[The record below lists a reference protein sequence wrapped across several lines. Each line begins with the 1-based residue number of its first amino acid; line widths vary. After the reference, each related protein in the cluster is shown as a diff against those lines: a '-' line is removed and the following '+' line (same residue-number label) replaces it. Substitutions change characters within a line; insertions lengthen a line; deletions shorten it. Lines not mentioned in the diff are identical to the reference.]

1 LIDRLR
7 RVFPLALSLYWER
20 FVSVRSVRND
30 KPGRLIAAAPRQNHR
45 RTVAAFVT
53 GVVIL
58 GTCLPLLLAK
68 SAGARG
74 PISNNVYSLLLG
86 DVPSA
91 GSDASSSHQ
100 NKHASAG
107 LTSGRSVC
115 VRLCDGAFFPIAP
128 VASHSDIADQEESC
142 SALCPDAPTALYVE
156 PSGSDKIEDAVS
168 PSGAP
173 YTALPVALRY
183 RTTADNTCA
192 CHRTL
197 AKAYPLLRDRTLRKG
212 DSVMTANGFMV
223 FQGSRHLPYASE
235 DFIALAA
242 ASIPKDQRA
251 TLTAM
256 ERASTVDTRG
266 LTNGPAIT
274 LQTNLRTA
282 PLRSLSLGAVHPL
295 GSTAA
300 SARGDRPPS

>member
-1 LIDRLR
+1 M
-7 RVFPLALSLYWER
+7 
-20 FVSVRSVRND
+20 SVRSVRND
-30 KPGRLIAAAPRQNHR
+30 KPCPIIAASPRQNHR
-45 RTVAAFVT
+45 RTMAAFIT
-53 GVVIL
+53 GVAIL
-58 GTCLPLLLAK
+58 GACLPLLLAK

-74 PISNNVYSLLLG
+74 PISNNVYSLFVG
-86 DVPSA
+86 DGGSSSTFGDSA
-91 GSDASSSHQ
+91 ASDASSSRQ

-128 VASHSDIADQEESC
+128 MANRSDIANNEESC

-183 RTTADNTCA
+183 RTAQDNTCA

-197 AKAYPLLRDRTLRKG
+197 AKAYPILHDRTLRKG

-223 FQGSRHLPYASE
+223 FQGSRHLPYDSS

-251 TLTAM
+251 TLMAI
-256 ERASTVDTRG
+256 ERASTVNVAGPSR
-266 LTNGPAIT
+266 GPAIT

-282 PLRSLSLGAVHPL
+282 PLHSLSVGAVGRL
-295 GSTAA
+295 GPTAA
-300 SARGDRPPS
+300 SARVNRPPG

>member
-1 LIDRLR
+1 
-7 RVFPLALSLYWER
+7 VFPLALSLYWER

-128 VASHSDIADQEESC
+128 MANRSDIANNEESC

-183 RTTADNTCA
+183 RTAQDNTCA

-197 AKAYPLLRDRTLRKG
+197 AKAYPILHDRTLRKG

-223 FQGSRHLPYASE
+223 FQGSRHLPYDSS

-251 TLTAM
+251 TLMAI
-256 ERASTVDTRG
+256 ERASTVNVAGPSR
-266 LTNGPAIT
+266 GPAIT

-282 PLRSLSLGAVHPL
+282 PLHSLSVGAVGRL
-295 GSTAA
+295 GPTAA
-300 SARGDRPPS
+300 SARVNRPPG

>member
-1 LIDRLR
+1 M
-7 RVFPLALSLYWER
+7 
-20 FVSVRSVRND
+20 
-30 KPGRLIAAAPRQNHR
+30 
-45 RTVAAFVT
+45 AAFIT
-53 GVVIL
+53 GVAIL
-58 GTCLPLLLAK
+58 GACLPLLLAK

-74 PISNNVYSLLLG
+74 PISNNVYSLFVG
-86 DVPSA
+86 DGGSSSTFGDSA
-91 GSDASSSHQ
+91 ASDASSSRQ

-128 VASHSDIADQEESC
+128 MANRSDIANNEESC

-183 RTTADNTCA
+183 RTAQDNTCA

-197 AKAYPLLRDRTLRKG
+197 AKAYPILHDRTLRKG

-223 FQGSRHLPYASE
+223 FQGSRHLPYDSS

-251 TLTAM
+251 TLMAI
-256 ERASTVDTRG
+256 ERASTVNVAGPSR
-266 LTNGPAIT
+266 GPAIT

-282 PLRSLSLGAVHPL
+282 PLHSLSVGAVGRL
-295 GSTAA
+295 GPTAA
-300 SARGDRPPS
+300 SARVNRPPG

>member
-1 LIDRLR
+1 M
-7 RVFPLALSLYWER
+7 
-20 FVSVRSVRND
+20 
-30 KPGRLIAAAPRQNHR
+30 
-45 RTVAAFVT
+45 AAFIT
-53 GVVIL
+53 GVAIL
-58 GTCLPLLLAK
+58 GACLPLLLAK

-86 DVPSA
+86 DGGSSA
-91 GSDASSSHQ
+91 ASDASSSNQ

-128 VASHSDIADQEESC
+128 VANHSDIANHEESC

-183 RTTADNTCA
+183 RTIADNTCA
-192 CHRTL
+192 CHRTM

-223 FQGSRHLPYASE
+223 FQGSPHLPYASE

-251 TLTAM
+251 TLMAM
-256 ERASTVDTRG
+256 ERASAVNTRG
-266 LTNGPAIT
+266 LSNGPVTT

-282 PLRSLSLGAVHPL
+282 PLRSPNAGAVRPL
-295 GSTAA
+295 GPTAA
-300 SARGDRPPS
+300 SAGVDRPPS

>member
-1 LIDRLR
+1 
-7 RVFPLALSLYWER
+7 
-20 FVSVRSVRND
+20 VSVRSVRND
-30 KPGRLIAAAPRQNHR
+30 KPCPIIAASPRQNHR
-45 RTVAAFVT
+45 RTMAAFIT
-53 GVVIL
+53 GVAIL
-58 GTCLPLLLAK
+58 GACLPLLLAK

-74 PISNNVYSLLLG
+74 PISNNVYSLFVG
-86 DVPSA
+86 DGGSSSTFGDSA
-91 GSDASSSHQ
+91 ASDASSSRQ
-100 NKHASAG
+100 SKHASAG

-128 VASHSDIADQEESC
+128 MANRSDIANNEESC

-183 RTTADNTCA
+183 RTAQDNTCA

-197 AKAYPLLRDRTLRKG
+197 AKAYPILHDRTLRKG

-223 FQGSRHLPYASE
+223 FQGSRHLPYAGS

-251 TLTAM
+251 TLMAM
-256 ERASTVDTRG
+256 ERASTVNMVG
-266 LTNGPAIT
+266 PSNGPAVS

-282 PLRSLSLGAVHPL
+282 PLHSLSVGAVGRL
-295 GSTAA
+295 GPTAA
-300 SARGDRPPS
+300 SARVNRPPG

>member
-1 LIDRLR
+1 
-7 RVFPLALSLYWER
+7 
-20 FVSVRSVRND
+20 VSVRSVRND
-30 KPGRLIAAAPRQNHR
+30 KPCPIIAASPRQNHR
-45 RTVAAFVT
+45 RTMAAFIT
-53 GVVIL
+53 GVAIL
-58 GTCLPLLLAK
+58 GACLPLLLAK

-74 PISNNVYSLLLG
+74 PISNNVYSLFVG
-86 DVPSA
+86 DGGSSSTFGDSA
-91 GSDASSSHQ
+91 ASDASSSRQ

-128 VASHSDIADQEESC
+128 MANRSDIANNEESC

-183 RTTADNTCA
+183 RTAQDNTCA

-197 AKAYPLLRDRTLRKG
+197 AKAYPILHDRTLRKG

-223 FQGSRHLPYASE
+223 FQGSRHLPYDSS

-251 TLTAM
+251 MLMAI
-256 ERASTVDTRG
+256 ERASTVNVAGPSR
-266 LTNGPAIT
+266 GPALT

-282 PLRSLSLGAVHPL
+282 PLRSLSVGAVGRL
-295 GSTAA
+295 GPTAA
-300 SARGDRPPS
+300 SARVNRPPG

>member
-1 LIDRLR
+1 
-7 RVFPLALSLYWER
+7 
-20 FVSVRSVRND
+20 VSVRSVRDD
-30 KPGRLIAAAPRQNHR
+30 KPGPLTAASQRQNHR
-45 RTVAAFVT
+45 RTVAAFIT
-53 GVVIL
+53 GVAIL
-58 GTCLPLLLAK
+58 GACLPLLLAK

-74 PISNNVYSLLLG
+74 PISNNVYSLFLADRG
-86 DVPSA
+86 SSSNFGP
-91 GSDASSSHQ
+91 SDASSSRQ

-107 LTSGRSVC
+107 LTSGRFVC

-128 VASHSDIADQEESC
+128 MANHSDIADHEESC

-183 RTTADNTCA
+183 RTTEDNTCA

-223 FQGSRHLPYASE
+223 FQGSRHLPYASS
-235 DFIALAA
+235 DFIALDA

-251 TLTAM
+251 TLMAM
-256 ERASTVDTRG
+256 ERASTVNMVG
-266 LTNGPAIT
+266 LSNGPAIT
-274 LQTNLRTA
+274 LQTNLRAA
-282 PLRSLSLGAVHPL
+282 PLRSPSVGAVRPL
-295 GSTAA
+295 GPTAA
-300 SARGDRPPS
+300 SARVDRPPS